1 MLFFNA
7 HLASFVLLAR
17 YCHVSNPVAYG
28 HFWMWLKTKLCI
40 RDGVMACVYGC
51 VYMCVFLSFRFQRGE
66 LLIVLILWYVNV
78 PYWVEPS
85 EEGHQRSDSENYVK
99 MIFPD
104 RKLGILFIL
113 SMYISRKNTIISRS
127 FAVIKGRILTTL
139 FITTCGFFSTQV
151 TNNNNGVY
159 LLSSFYVLAS
169 KWIASPKIFCC
180 TLCCFFVQ

>member
-1 MLFFNA
+1 
-7 HLASFVLLAR
+7 
-17 YCHVSNPVAYG
+17 
-28 HFWMWLKTKLCI
+28 
-40 RDGVMACVYGC
+40 MACVYGC

-127 FAVIKGRILTTL
+127 FAVIEGRILTTL

-180 TLCCFFVQ
+180 TLCCFLCNKKMQRAKWIFLNIVCVKPSEDGLYVSISIITLQLNSMHL